1 MTPVIATYSDGIH
14 RAGVVALWH
23 KTFDYGTPH
32 NDPDYSLD
40 MKLRADDGL
49 LFVALEGGAVIGT
62 TMAGFDGHRGWIYS
76 VAVDPAFRRRGI
88 GAALVRHAEQA
99 LKALGCPK
107 VNLQIVTGNEQVVA
121 FYESLGFSVEPRI
134 SMGKRFPWRG
144 A

>member
-1 MTPVIATYSDGIH
+1 MSTVIATYSDGVH
-14 RAGVVALWH
+14 RAGVVALWR

-32 NDPDYSLD
+32 NDADYSLD
-40 MKLRADDGL
+40 LKLKADDGL
-49 LFVALEGGAVIGT
+49 LFVALEDGAVIGT

-99 LKALGCPK
+99 LKAQGCPK
-107 VNLQIVTGNEQVVA
+107 VNLQIVTGNEQVIG

-134 SMGKRFPWRG
+134 SMGKRFPWRE
-144 A
+144 